1 MLHVDSENVEII
13 PSRTHPDRGTVVAR
27 GETRNQ
33 RGEVRSDHQGLADRR
48 GTEMSTA
55 SGWGRRTALPP

>member
-13 PSRTHPDRGTVVAR
+13 PSRTHPDRGTVIGP

-33 RGEVRSDHQGLADRR
+33 RGEVLSDHQDLADRR
-48 GTEMSTA
+48 GAEMSTA